1 MTVDE
6 RSRSAWHEA
15 SHAVAA
21 YLLLGP
27 AAVEVVT
34 LRAGQGYDA
43 TTLLDREPIA
53 TATREQN
60 ENFIIVVLAGDIGGW
75 LAEPVSGYV
84 EETADETVAVAAIAS
99 LNRIPLDYHQRLLAA
114 EAAPP
119 DPETA
124 DEPTALRVAM
134 LLAESELLEA
144 ALHLAYLRARADGMV
159 RRHLPAIREVALA
172 LLERTTIS
180 GSEVTAIV
188 ANHRCVCHRSTQGS
202 AVSSTVAAGPS
213 HSAAGRGV
221 VPPRPARCRLRR
233 KQRFPAS
240 LLRVN

>member
-1 MTVDE
+1 MTDAAD
-6 RSRSAWHEA
+6 RRKSAWHEA

-34 LRAGQGYDA
+34 LRPGQGYDA

-75 LAEPVSGYV
+75 LAQPVSGYV
-84 EETADETVAVAAIAS
+84 EETADETAALAAIAS
-99 LNRIPLDYHQRLLAA
+99 LNRIPPDHRERLLAA

-119 DPETA
+119 DPEIA

-134 LLAESELLEA
+134 ALANSELLEA
-144 ALHLAYLRARADGMV
+144 ALHLAYLRARASGLV
-159 RRHLPAIREVALA
+159 ERHLPAIHGVALA
-172 LLERTTIS
+172 LLERTTIT
-180 GSEVTAIV
+180 GAEVALIV
-188 ANHRCVCHRSTQGS
+188 ASFKCVCHPQRRSNAQT
-202 AVSSTVAAGPS
+202 
-213 HSAAGRGV
+213 H
-221 VPPRPARCRLRR
+221 AR
-233 KQRFPAS
+233 
-240 LLRVN
+240 